1 MNLNED
7 GMLNRKIFFDLS
19 KHTKATAGR
28 KGNLMELGG
37 VGIQPQHCTFETN
50 GN

>member
-19 KHTKATAGR
+19 KHTSATVGR
-28 KGNLMELGG
+28 KGPAGVPLMELGG
-37 VGIQPQHCTFETN
+37 VGI
-50 GN
+50 